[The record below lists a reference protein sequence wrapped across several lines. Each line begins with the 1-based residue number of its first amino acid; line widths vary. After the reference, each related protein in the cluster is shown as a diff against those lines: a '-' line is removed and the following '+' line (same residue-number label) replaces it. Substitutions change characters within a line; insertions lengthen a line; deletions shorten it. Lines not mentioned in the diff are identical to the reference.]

1 MVNELITICRQ
12 HFQFGWTGST
22 DIANS
27 VAMET
32 LALPNLLV
40 VNATS
45 YQVNIYLNRL
55 YQSFILIIRI
65 HRSIYKNQKP
75 IINVIIYSITCHTM
89 SQHTLRQRQYK
100 YFLMIS
106 LQEVLLCTEA
116 PHIVLGKLFTFSR
129 CYMAKWFHV
138 TIMVIHFSNEMRY
151 KVSLR

>member
-1 MVNELITICRQ
+1 MMNEPIEIFRQ

-55 YQSFILIIRI
+55 YQSFILVNI
-65 HRSIYKNQKP
+65 
-75 IINVIIYSITCHTM
+75 
-89 SQHTLRQRQYK
+89 
-100 YFLMIS
+100 
-106 LQEVLLCTEA
+106 
-116 PHIVLGKLFTFSR
+116 
-129 CYMAKWFHV
+129 
-138 TIMVIHFSNEMRY
+138 
-151 KVSLR
+151 